1 MRVHHLAL
9 VLACAACSKKTNDAP
24 KATTGSATPKTTETP
39 KPKSNTPWDFDAA
52 ALQAKFQGAWVVKDH
67 GYLGSTEA
75 WEVKGDQV
83 KIWDAKQ
90 NKETTATLVVK
101 GPCVY
106 EMKEG
111 DGSST
116 TSHYVI
122 DGDTIH
128 MGLGDAGVKQGDKV
142 IACMSNGVFVLD
154 GGKCTF
160 YLDSFGKWEPEDA
173 TCSVEG
179 DKLKA
184 ANTSFKFEGEMT
196 AHSNVFA
203 TDQLWNNPPPVK
215 AASYDEAKAKAKG

>member
-1 MRVHHLAL
+1 MRVHYLAL
-9 VLACAACSKKTNDAP
+9 VLACAACSKKSNDAP
-24 KATTGSATPKTTETP
+24 KATGSAAPKAAETP
-39 KPKSNTPWDFDAA
+39 KPKSDTPWDFDAA

-67 GYLGSTEA
+67 GYLGSSEA

-83 KIWDAKQ
+83 KIWDAKRD
-90 NKETTATLVVK
+90 KETTATLVVK

-106 EMKEG
+106 EMKES

-122 DGDTIH
+122 DGDTLH
-128 MGLGDAGVKQGDKV
+128 MGLGDAGVKVGDKV

-160 YLDSFGKWEPEDA
+160 YMDNFGKWSPEEG
-173 TCSVEG
+173 TCSIEG
-179 DKLKA
+179 DTFKA
-184 ANTSFKFEGEMT
+184 ANTSFKYEGSMP
-196 AHSNVFA
+196 AHGSVFA
-203 TDQLWNNPPPVK
+203 SDQLWNNPPPVK